1 MNCFFCSMKKDK
13 IQPCTLPLSQLFFF
27 YISSTVVSSSHTS
40 LYIFLQFLFCLSK
53 KKKKRKTRHRNDFVQ
68 TLGDKCESSR
78 GKH

>member
-53 KKKKRKTRHRNDFVQ
+53 KKKKGKPGTEM
-68 TLGDKCESSR
+68 TLSR
-78 GKH
+78 LLGINEASTKVG